1 MLTTAAT
8 WIQAA
13 IYGDSLEFYHDKGG
27 LMTSKQ
33 GILMRQKKH
42 LWQSNQRTGKGSIEV
57 YSIKDY
63 GAVEIGL
70 HKFHN
75 NQEPAGTPSE
85 ASKFIIMWQHKNT
98 EWRITKVI
106 SCINNKKKAAFK
118 DNSLFISINL
128 LFIQA

>member
-1 MLTTAAT
+1 MDK
-8 WIQAA
+8 QS

-33 GILMRQKKH
+33 GFGCDENICE
-42 LWQSNQRTGKGSIEV
+42 SNQRTGKEV
-57 YSIKDY
+57 LKCIYQRLWR
-63 GAVEIGL
+63 VEIGL

-98 EWRITKVI
+98 EWRITR
-106 SCINNKKKAAFK
+106 SLACINNK
-118 DNSLFISINL
+118 
-128 LFIQA
+128 